1 MENKGNGKENQTFFT
16 EWLEKLQQESWQLEL
31 LISGFAIVGIYS
43 TRTIIADFQFYRINE
58 LYSELGLL
66 VGMLTYVFKT
76 GWLIFFINL
85 IVVVITISI
94 SIFCFISAL
103 KQQSTTV

>member
-43 TRTIIADFQFYRINE
+43 TRTIIADFQFYRYNE
-58 LYSELGLL
+58 FYSEFGLL

-85 IVVVITISI
+85 IVHVI
-94 SIFCFISAL
+94 L
-103 KQQSTTV
+103 R